1 MGIYVGY
8 GRPFRAVTK
17 YSMATKSILT
27 TLSDEKIAAQYNT
40 MSRES
45 LNWLLKR
52 IQDLRNPANLARP
65 LTREKHRY
73 TRPSDRQKF
82 LMGGLYY
89 FYYDP
94 KTKDDLP
101 YYDKFPLVM
110 PLKRDP
116 EGFIGLNFHY
126 LPLRYRIIFMK
137 KLMNLAIYNDDDE
150 IKRIRITYPILD
162 SSSRYREFKPCIKR
176 YLYTNIRSRILA
188 VEPQEWDVA
197 LYLPIQ
203 QFKKA
208 PVKTVWQES
217 LEQIRA

>member
-1 MGIYVGY
+1 
-8 GRPFRAVTK
+8 
-17 YSMATKSILT
+17 MATKSILT
-27 TLSDEKIAAQYNT
+27 TLSDEKLAAQYNT

-126 LPLRYRIIFMK
+126 LPLRYRITFMK
-137 KLMNLAIYNDDDE
+137 KLMNLAIYNDEDE

-162 SSSRYREFKPCIKR
+162 SSSRFKEFRPCIKR
-176 YLYTNIRSRILA
+176 YLYTNIKSRILA
-188 VEPQEWDVA
+188 VQPQEWDVA

-217 LEQIRA
+217 LQEIKAH